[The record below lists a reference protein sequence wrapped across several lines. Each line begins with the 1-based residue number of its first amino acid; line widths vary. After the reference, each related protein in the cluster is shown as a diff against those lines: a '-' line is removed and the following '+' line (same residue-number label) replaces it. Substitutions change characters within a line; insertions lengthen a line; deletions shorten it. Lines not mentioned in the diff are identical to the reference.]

1 MQPEIW
7 LIVFLAVFA
16 CALVLIAL
24 PLVANAVLFVVAS
37 YVHFAST
44 VLLGLKDE
52 DISAVT
58 GMPNCA
64 TNLTTMIMTMTL
76 IPVTWLAIMIFA
88 KSRVER
94 LL

>member
-52 DISAVT
+52 DISDVT
-58 GMPNCA
+58 GMPHCA
-64 TNLTTMIMTMTL
+64 TNLVTMIMTMML